1 MPSKEDGETD
11 NTLMSSEEN
20 DEMDNTLTQEE
31 IKEIVDETM
40 NQNNNN
46 IIKQLDDYLDEIID
60 EAKSFE
66 DQVKSIKKVE
76 IDIVLSRIMVIK
88 S

>member
-1 MPSKEDGETD
+1 
-11 NTLMSSEEN
+11 MSSEEN